1 MLGSDLAPK
10 LNEAGHTVISASKRD
25 LDVTDFKTCD
35 NFVANHY
42 PDLIINC
49 AAYTD
54 VDGAESNLPEAY
66 RINRTGAKNL
76 SYCANKNKSK
86 ILYVSTD
93 YVFDGEKGSAYT
105 ENDRPQPAGY
115 YGFSK
120 YLGEVSTIYNCEQSY
135 IVRTSWLY
143 GKNGKN
149 FIDTI
154 LNNDK
159 DSLKVVSDQISS
171 PTSTKA
177 LSDGIIKLISNN
189 YDFGTYHLSCEGQA
203 SWYDLAELAN
213 KISGGNKIIESCRT
227 SDFPTVARRPSFSV
241 LKNTKLDFEM
251 PSWETALKDYLS

>member
-1 MLGSDLAPK
+1 MLGSDLALK
-10 LNEAGHTVISASKRD
+10 LNEAGHTVIAASRRD
-25 LDVTDFKTCD
+25 LDVTDFKACD
-35 NFVANHY
+35 NFVANQY

-54 VDGAESNLPEAY
+54 VDGAESNLSEAY
-66 RINRTGAKNL
+66 KINRSGAKNL

-93 YVFDGEKGSAYT
+93 YVFDGEKGSAYI

-120 YLGEVSTIYNCEQSY
+120 YLGEVSTIYNCEQCY
-135 IVRTSWLY
+135 VVRTSWLY

-149 FIDTI
+149 FVDTI
-154 LNNDK
+154 LNSNK
-159 DSLKVVSDQISS
+159 NSLKVVSDQISS

-177 LSDGIIKLISNN
+177 LADGIIKLISGN
-189 YDFGTYHLSCEGQA
+189 YDFGTYHLSCEGQC
-203 SWYDLAELAN
+203 SWFDLAKLAN
-213 KISGGNKIIESCRT
+213 EISGGDKNIEPCR
-227 SDFPTVARRPSFSV
+227 SSEFPTAARRPKFSV

-251 PSWETALKDYLS
+251 LAWEKALQDYLS